1 VLSPATLSRPYLDE
15 TVSARAGARVRI
27 VERPGR
33 WMAPDAI
40 AHLIADLQHV
50 VRAATPAG
58 SLDYGV
64 VSGDRARLDDAIV
77 TVVYDRAGAPIA
89 FNALTLLDCELRG
102 RPVEVLHLG
111 LVMVDPAHRAGG
123 LSGVLYGL
131 TAFLL
136 FARRRL
142 RPLWVSNVTQVP
154 AVFGMVS
161 ESFDNVFPTA
171 DPATRQS
178 YDHLHLARQ
187 VMARHRHVFG
197 VGADAEHDET
207 RAIIRNA
214 YTGGS
219 DNLKKPFD
227 AATKHRNDAHNE
239 ACRLALDYDR
249 GDDFLQLGQVTLG
262 AARRFFTRSSPSV
275 SPVAFA
281 LTFAMLALESLVAP
295 VIQWFAAD
303 TPMGDL
309 RPALG
314 TNRPA
319 RAGAR

>member
-1 VLSPATLSRPYLDE
+1 MLSPATLNRPYLDE
-15 TVSARAGARVRI
+15 AVSARAGARVRI

-33 WMAPDAI
+33 WMSAPALLE
-40 AHLIADLQHV
+40 LITDLQRV

-58 SLDYGV
+58 TLDYGV
-64 VSGDRARLDDAIV
+64 ASGDSARLDDAIV
-77 TVVYDRAGAPIA
+77 TLVYDRAGAPIA

-102 RPVEVLHLG
+102 HPVEVLHLG

-161 ESFDNVFPTA
+161 ESFHNVFPTCG
-171 DPATRQS
+171 PASRQS
-178 YDHLHLARQ
+178 YDHLHLSRQ
-187 VMARHRHVFG
+187 IMARHRQVFG
-197 VGADAEHDET
+197 VGPEAEFDEG
-207 RAIIRNA
+207 RSIIRNA

-227 AATKHRNDAHNE
+227 VATQHRVAHFNDW
-239 ACRLALDYDR
+239 CRDTLDYDR
-249 GDDFLQLGQVTLG
+249 GDDVLQLGQVTLG
-262 AARRFFTRSSPSV
+262 AARRFFGRSPTSV
-275 SPVAFA
+275 SPARFL
-281 LTFAMLALESLVAP
+281 LTFGTLALEAIVAP
-295 VIQWFAAD
+295 VLQWFAAD

-314 TNRPA
+314 TSRNA
-319 RAGAR
+319 RG

>member
-1 VLSPATLSRPYLDE
+1 MLSPATLARPFLDE
-15 TVSARAGARVRI
+15 TVSARAGVRVRI

-40 AHLIADLQHV
+40 ERLIADLRRI

-58 SLDYGV
+58 TLDYGV
-64 VSGDRARLDDAIV
+64 ASGDRERLDDAIV
-77 TVVYDRAGAPIA
+77 TIVYDRARTPIA

-102 RPVEVLHLG
+102 RPIEVLHLG

-171 DPATRQS
+171 AGARQS

-187 VMARHRHVFG
+187 IMARHRHVFG
-197 VGADAEHDET
+197 VGPDAEHDET
-207 RAIIRNA
+207 RAVIRNA

-227 AATKHRNDAHNE
+227 VATKHRNDVHNE
-239 ACRLALDYDR
+239 TCRLALDYDR

-262 AARRFFTRSSPSV
+262 AARRFFTRSSSSL
-275 SPVAFA
+275 SPAAFA
-281 LTFAMLALESLVAP
+281 LTFTLLALESLVAP

-314 TNRPA
+314 TT

>member
-1 VLSPATLSRPYLDE
+1 MLSLATFGRSYLNE
-15 TVSARAGARVRI
+15 TVSARGGARVRI

-33 WMAPDAI
+33 WMTLPQLEA
-40 AHLIADLQHV
+40 LVADLQRV

-58 SLDYGV
+58 ALGYGAA
-64 VSGDRARLDDAIV
+64 SGDRERLDSAII
-77 TVVYDRAGAPIA
+77 TIVYDSRDTPVA
-89 FNALTLLDCELRG
+89 FNALTLIPCELRG
-102 RPVEVLHLG
+102 RPVDVLHLG

-136 FARRRL
+136 FARRRM

-161 ESFDNVFPTA
+161 EAFDSVYPTS
-171 DPATRQS
+171 DFSSRQS

-187 VMARHRHVFG
+187 IMARHRAVFG
-197 VGADAEHDET
+197 VGDDAEYDEA

-219 DNLKKPFD
+219 DNLKKSFCD
-227 AATKHRNDAHNE
+227 APKHRHEVHNE
-239 ACRLALDYDR
+239 SCRAALDYER
-249 GDDFLQLGQVTLG
+249 GDDFLQLGQVTLR
-262 AARRFFTRSSPSV
+262 AARGYFTRSASDI
-275 SPVAFA
+275 SPVALA
-281 LTFAMLALESLVAP
+281 LKFSLLALEALVAP

-309 RPALG
+309 RPSLRSLAFPSP
-314 TNRPA
+314 TR
-319 RAGAR
+319 

>member
-1 VLSPATLSRPYLDE
+1 MLSPATLARPYLDE

-33 WMAPDAI
+33 WMAHQA
-40 AHLIADLQHV
+40 LEQLVADLQRV
-50 VRAATPAG
+50 VRAATLAG
-58 SLDYGV
+58 TLDYGIA
-64 VSGDRARLDDAIV
+64 SGDRARLDDAIV
-77 TVVYDRAGAPIA
+77 TIVYDRAHTPIA

-102 RPVEVLHLG
+102 RPIEVLHLG
-111 LVMVDPAHRAGG
+111 LVMVDPAHRAVG

-161 ESFDNVFPTA
+161 ESFADVYPTA
-171 DPATRQS
+171 DPSARQS
-178 YDHLHLARQ
+178 YDQLHLARQ
-187 VMARHRHVFG
+187 IMARHRGVFG
-197 VGADAEHDET
+197 VGPEAEHDET
-207 RAIIRNA
+207 HAIIRNA

-227 AATKHRNDAHNE
+227 VATQHRNAIHNE

-262 AARRFFTRSSPSV
+262 AARRFFTRSSPNV

-281 LTFAMLALESLVAP
+281 LTFTLLALESLVAP

-303 TPMGDL
+303 TAMGDL
-309 RPALG
+309 RPALD
-314 TNRPA
+314 THRPPA
-319 RAGAR
+319 R